1 MTLFLTKI
9 NDDITNI
16 EHRLFQ
22 SYRQL
27 KKPERSKYRFK
38 RSCHASNRRY
48 VDSVLYRAMLWS
60 EHKSVEVSCY
70 KEW

>member
-38 RSCHASNRRY
+38 
-48 VDSVLYRAMLWS
+48 
-60 EHKSVEVSCY
+60 KIVSCI
-70 KEW
+70 K